1 MCFFKPLVIIAI
13 SFAVISILLVV
24 FGVAV
29 FRYALDDM
37 LD

>member
-13 SFAVISILLVV
+13 SFAVISILLTV

-29 FRYALDDM
+29 FQYALNDM

>member
-1 MCFFKPLVIIAI
+1 MCFLKPLVIIAI
-13 SFAVISILLVV
+13 LFAVISILLAV

-29 FRYALDDM
+29 FRYVLDDM

>member
-1 MCFFKPLVIIAI
+1 MCFLKLLAIIAI
-13 SFAVISILLVV
+13 PVAVICILIAV

-29 FRYALDDM
+29 FQYALNDM

>member
-1 MCFFKPLVIIAI
+1 MCFLKPLVIIAI
-13 SFAVISILLVV
+13 SFAVISILLAV

-29 FRYALDDM
+29 FQYALNVM

>member
-1 MCFFKPLVIIAI
+1 MCFLKALVIIAI
-13 SFAVISILLVV
+13 SFAVISILLAV

-29 FRYALDDM
+29 FQYALNDM